1 MMDDK
6 RYREITERARQLN
19 EDAPWI
25 YSETW
30 WKMFIEDLDAA
41 FMIQDEEW
49 VKELEESLK

>member
-1 MMDDK
+1 MNDK
-6 RYREITERARQLN
+6 RYREIAERARQLN

-30 WKMFIEDLDAA
+30 LKVFFEYLDTA
-41 FMIQDEEW
+41 FTIQDEAW